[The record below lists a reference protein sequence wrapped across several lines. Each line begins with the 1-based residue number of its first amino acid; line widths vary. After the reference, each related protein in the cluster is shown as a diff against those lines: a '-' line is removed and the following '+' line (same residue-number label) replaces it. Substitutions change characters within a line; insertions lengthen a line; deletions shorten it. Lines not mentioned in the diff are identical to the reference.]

1 VTTVEQA
8 AQKTR
13 HKADTGSG
21 WYEWLARIGLA
32 AKGISFAILGILA
45 LKLALGD
52 GGRAT
57 SREGALAAISHEWA
71 GKLLLIALA
80 AGFACYA
87 LWRVVQAFAERDTE
101 GDAEGWA
108 KKWGKRAGYL
118 GRAAIYA
125 GLSWVTV
132 KIIIGSPRGGSQ
144 NEEARKTT
152 SEVLDWPA
160 GRWLIG
166 ALGLVIAGAGIWNAY
181 TSFSTRFEDRWQ
193 SMGKGIRRWGTG
205 IGVAGYFARGVVFFM
220 VGVFITKAAVEYDPK
235 EAIGLDGAL
244 QKLAHQTYGDWLLG
258 ATAAGL
264 LAYGLVCLIDARYRD
279 ISAN

>member
-1 VTTVEQA
+1 VTTVGQA

-32 AKGISFAILGILA
+32 AKGISFGILGILA
-45 LKLALGD
+45 LKLALGH
-52 GGRAT
+52 GGKAT
-57 SREGALAAISHEWA
+57 SREGALAAISHEWF

-132 KIIIGSPRGGSQ
+132 KILVGSPRSGSQ
-144 NEEARKTT
+144 SEEARKTT

-166 ALGLVIAGAGIWNAY
+166 AAGVAIVGAGLWNAY
-181 TSFSTRFEDRWQ
+181 SSFSTRFEDRWQ
-193 SMGKGIRRWGTG
+193 SMGKGIRKWGTA
-205 IGVAGYFARGVVFFM
+205 IGVAGYFARGVVFVM
-220 VGVFITKAAVEYDPK
+220 VGVFITKAAIEYDPK

-244 QKLAHQTYGDWLLG
+244 QKLAHAPYGSWLLG
-258 ATAAGL
+258 GTALGL
-264 LAYGLVCLIDARYRD
+264 AAFGLFCCAQAYFRD
-279 ISAN
+279 V